1 MAINSNEYDI
11 KRGKALKW
19 GYLFAGVAFIVF
31 IMFLARIL
39 FLQNTNVEEF
49 EDNYISKNYR
59 EATLK
64 ALWKPFRIRWFYFS
78 NHRNE
83 IRCVYRF

>member
-19 GYLFAGVAFIVF
+19 GYLLQGSFHRIYYV
-31 IMFLARIL
+31 LARIL

-49 EDNYISKNYR
+49 EDNYISKKIT
-59 EATLK
+59 E
-64 ALWKPFRIRWFYFS
+64 KPL
-78 NHRNE
+78 
-83 IRCVYRF
+83 

>member
-31 IMFLARIL
+31 IMF
-39 FLQNTNVEEF
+39 FSK
-49 EDNYISKNYR
+49 ISKEEYNDKIKNIVSG
-59 EATLK
+59 T
-64 ALWKPFRIRWFYFS
+64 
-78 NHRNE
+78 
-83 IRCVYRF
+83 